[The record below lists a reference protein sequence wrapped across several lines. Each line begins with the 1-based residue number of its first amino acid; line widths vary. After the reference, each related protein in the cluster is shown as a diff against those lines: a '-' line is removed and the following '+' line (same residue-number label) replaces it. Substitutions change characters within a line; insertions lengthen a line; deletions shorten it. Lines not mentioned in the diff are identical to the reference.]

1 MMTTNIPSQKSFIS
15 RYLPIL
21 DWLPKY
27 ERAWLRSDFLAG
39 ITIMALLVPEGMAYA
54 ELAGMPPQ
62 TAFYAAPIGLLLF
75 AIFGTSRQLVV
86 AVSSAIAV
94 MSASIVG
101 KLAVSDTPEYIAL
114 TAGLALLAG
123 LVAILAG
130 VLRLG
135 RIAQFFSDSVLA
147 GFISGLAL
155 VISIKQ
161 LPKMFGF
168 EGGHGN
174 FWERL
179 YDFLIHLNET
189 HWLTL
194 AVAITSLLLMV
205 IIERRF
211 HKIPAALVTMIYG
224 IVVVSVFSLEAQGVH
239 VIGDIPAG
247 LTRPQM
253 PAVTWSDLMLL
264 LPGAIG
270 LTLVMFAEAV
280 GPARSF
286 AGKHGDEISADQELV
301 GLGFAN
307 AGAGLFQGFPIGA
320 SLSKSAAND
329 AAGAHSQM
337 SGIFAA
343 GLTALVALFLTP
355 LFHNLSEATLGAIV
369 IVAVAGMVKVEK
381 FKHLYRVRKLD
392 FTLGLVALLGVLT
405 FEETLVGLLVAVV
418 VSLLA
423 LVARAS
429 QPRLS
434 VLGRRPGRIVYGDLT
449 QHPQYETVPG
459 LLVVRPDEG
468 IFFANADTLRDEIRT
483 LINDSEPPILAVLL
497 DLEMT
502 VDLDVPGAEMLAE
515 LKKDLSQAN
524 VTLMLTRVRSET
536 RLILDRSGVTA
547 VIGQENFHPEIIAGV
562 LTFEKE
568 HGYSDRL
575 VLAADVLNSLSD
587 SLGAAA
593 AQTKGLEQEALTRYQ
608 EQITAIARQITTEDK
623 QL

>member
-1 MMTTNIPSQKSFIS
+1 MTTTIPSQKNAMS

-21 DWLPKY
+21 GWLPSY
-27 ERAWLRSDFLAG
+27 ERTWLRSDFLAG

-101 KLAVSDTPEYIAL
+101 ELAVGDTPEYIAL
-114 TAGLALLAG
+114 TAALALLAG

-130 VLRLG
+130 LLRLG

-155 VISIKQ
+155 VIAIKQ

-174 FWERL
+174 FWQRL
-179 YDFLIHLNET
+179 YDFIIHLNET

-205 IIERRF
+205 LIERRF

-224 IVVVSVFSLEAQGVH
+224 IVVVSIFSLEAQGVH

-247 LTRPQM
+247 LAGPQL
-253 PAVTWSDLMLL
+253 PAVTWNDLMLL

-286 AGKHGDEISADQELV
+286 AGKHGDEINADQELI

-355 LFHNLSEATLGAIV
+355 LFHNLPEATLGVIV
-369 IVAVAGMVKVEK
+369 IVAVSGMVKVEK
-381 FKHLYRVRKLD
+381 FKRLYQVRKLD
-392 FTLGLVALLGVLT
+392 FALGLVALLGVLT
-405 FEETLVGLLVAVV
+405 FEETLTGLLVAVV

-434 VLGRRPGRIVYGDLT
+434 VLGRQPGRIVYGDVA
-449 QHPQYETVPG
+449 QHPDYETVPG

-468 IFFANADTLRDEIRT
+468 VFFANADTLRDEIRV
-483 LINDSEPPILAVLL
+483 LINDSEPPVLAVLL

-502 VDLDVPGAEMLAE
+502 TDLDVPGAEMLGE

-524 VTLMLTRVRSET
+524 VALMLTRVRTKT

-547 VIGQENFHPEIIAGV
+547 VIGQENFYPEIIAGV

-568 HGYSDRL
+568 QGYSDRL
-575 VLAADVLNSLSD
+575 VLAADVLDGLAD
-587 SLGAAA
+587 SLGTAAV
-593 AQTKGLEQEALTRYQ
+593 QTEGLEQDA
-608 EQITAIARQITTEDK
+608 
-623 QL
+623 

>member
-1 MMTTNIPSQKSFIS
+1 MTTTIPSQKNSIS

-21 DWLPKY
+21 GWLPKY
-27 ERAWLRSDFLAG
+27 ERTWLRSDFLAG

-101 KLAVSDTPEYIAL
+101 ELAVSDTPEYIAL
-114 TAGLALLAG
+114 TAALAILTG

-135 RIAQFFSDSVLA
+135 RISQFFSDSVLA

-179 YDFLIHLNET
+179 YDFVIHLNET

-205 IIERRF
+205 LIERRF

-224 IVVVSVFSLEAQGVH
+224 IVVVSIFSLEAQGVH

-247 LTRPQM
+247 LAGPQL

-286 AGKHGDEISADQELV
+286 AGKHGDDINADQELI

-329 AAGAHSQM
+329 TAGAHSQM

-355 LFHNLSEATLGAIV
+355 LFYNLPEATLGAIV
-369 IVAVAGMVKVEK
+369 IVAIAGMVKVEK
-381 FKHLYRVRKLD
+381 FRRLYRVRKLD
-392 FTLGLVALLGVLT
+392 FALGLVALLGVLT
-405 FEETLVGLLVAVV
+405 FEETLAGLLVAVV

-434 VLGRRPGRIVYGDLT
+434 ILGRRPGRIVYGDVA
-449 QHPQYETVPG
+449 QHPDYETVPG

-468 IFFANADTLRDEIRT
+468 IFFANADTLRDEIRA
-483 LINDSEPPILAVLL
+483 LINDREPPVLAVLL

-502 VDLDVPGAEMLAE
+502 TDLDVPGAEMLAE

-524 VTLMLTRVRSET
+524 VALMLTRVRSGT

-547 VIGQENFHPEIIAGV
+547 VIGQENFYPEIIAGV

-575 VLAADVLNSLSD
+575 MSAVEVLNSLAD
-587 SLGAAA
+587 SLGTAA
-593 AQTKGLEQEALTRYQ
+593 AQTEGLEQEALTRFQ
-608 EQITAIARQITTEDK
+608 EQITAVARQISPEDD
-623 QL
+623 